1 MRKTIR
7 EGGWDMKKHGEQLP
21 AVGAFV
27 LMLLMAVSASGAALV
42 PEQRE
47 AASEI
52 SEAEI
57 VAAQQF
63 GQTLSVAEW
72 LGPMAPVALSPF
84 FGVACLSG
92 LSLFG
97 GSWVASGNPLIGPD
111 SPLHDTRVF
120 GVFLI
125 LTLLTSIPRL
135 TKVSKPFAQ
144 AADQLESWSGVVTML
159 VLRYMISTESAVAE
173 EPFALVQLGLLSFSA
188 DLVLMLAAAV
198 NIFVISAVR
207 FFCEVLIWLTP
218 VPMLDAVFEL
228 CNKMVCATLM
238 ALYAWSPIFALT
250 LNVGIFLAAL
260 LVFGWVHR
268 REIFFRTMLFDY
280 LRASL
285 GSPRPG
291 DASALIVFPA
301 RAVGAIKARARCEL
315 RPTDGGWMLTCHRWF
330 RRTLNVAV
338 VGRSQ
343 PIVRAGLF
351 SNTIMFSDPVVELTF
366 SRLYTGAMSNM
377 AAKFRLPLPENQ
389 HSSDKENVK
398 AEFA

>member
-1 MRKTIR
+1 
-7 EGGWDMKKHGEQLP
+7 MKKYGGQLP
-21 AVGAFV
+21 AFGALV
-27 LMLLMAVSASGAALV
+27 LMLFMAVSASGAAFV
-42 PEQRE
+42 PQQRG
-47 AASEI
+47 AALEI

-92 LSLFG
+92 LSLFD

-144 AADQLESWSGVVTML
+144 AADQLESWSGVITML
-159 VLRYMISTESAVAE
+159 VLRYMISSESAVAE
-173 EPFALVQLGLLSFSA
+173 EPVALVQLGLFSFSA

-218 VPMLDAVFEL
+218 VPLLDAVFEL
-228 CNKMVCATLM
+228 CNKMVCAMLM
-238 ALYAWSPIFALT
+238 ALYAWSPVLALT
-250 LNVGIFLAAL
+250 LNGGIFLAAL

-268 REIFFRTMLFDY
+268 REIFFRTMLFDF
-280 LRASL
+280 LRATL
-285 GSPRPG
+285 GSPRPR
-291 DASALIVFPA
+291 DASSLIVFPA

-330 RRTLNVAV
+330 GRTLNVAV

-351 SNTIMFSDPVVELTF
+351 SNTIVFSDPAVELTF
-366 SRLYTGAMSNM
+366 SRLYAGAMSNI
-377 AAKFRLPLPENQ
+377 AAKFRLSLPESPNIPVEQ
-389 HSSDKENVK
+389 DVM

>member
-1 MRKTIR
+1 
-7 EGGWDMKKHGEQLP
+7 MKKYAEQLP
-21 AVGAFV
+21 AFGALV
-27 LMLLMAVSASGAALV
+27 LTLFMAVNVSAASV
-42 PEQRE
+42 PPQRE

-63 GQTLSVAEW
+63 GQSLSIAEW

-97 GSWVASGNPLIGPD
+97 GSWVASGNPLISPD

-120 GVFLI
+120 GVFLV

-144 AADQLESWSGVVTML
+144 AADQLESWSGVITML
-159 VLRYMISTESAVAE
+159 VLRYMISSESAVTE
-173 EPFALVQLGLLSFSA
+173 EPVALVQLGLFSFSA
-188 DLVLMLAAAV
+188 DLALMLAAAV

-228 CNKMVCATLM
+228 CNKLVCATLM
-238 ALYAWSPIFALT
+238 ALYAWSPMLALI
-250 LNVGIFLAAL
+250 LNAGIFLAAL

-268 REIFFRTMLFDY
+268 REIFFRTMLFDF
-280 LRASL
+280 LRASC

-291 DASALIVFPA
+291 DASSLIVFPV
-301 RAVGAIKARARCEL
+301 RAVGSIKARARCEL
-315 RPTDGGWMLTCHRWF
+315 RPTDGGWMLTCYRWF
-330 RRTLNVAV
+330 GRTLNVAV

-351 SNTIMFSDPVVELTF
+351 SNTIAFSDPAVELTF
-366 SRLYTGAMSNM
+366 SRLYAGSMSDM
-377 AAKFRLPLPENQ
+377 AAKFRLPLPENERNAA
-389 HSSDKENVK
+389 DPNVR

>member
-1 MRKTIR
+1 
-7 EGGWDMKKHGEQLP
+7 MKKYAEQLF
-21 AVGAFV
+21 AIGALV
-27 LMLLMAVSASGAALV
+27 LTLFMAMSVSAAASV
-42 PEQRE
+42 PQQRE
-47 AASEI
+47 TTSEI

-63 GQTLSVAEW
+63 GQTLSIAEW

-120 GVFLI
+120 GVFLV

-144 AADQLESWSGVVTML
+144 AADQLESWSGVITML
-159 VLRYMISTESAVAE
+159 VLRYMISSEAAVTEESVAM
-173 EPFALVQLGLLSFSA
+173 VQLGLFSFSA

-228 CNKMVCATLM
+228 CNKVVCAMLM
-238 ALYAWSPIFALT
+238 ALYAWSPMLALT
-250 LNVGIFLAAL
+250 LNAVIFLAAL

-268 REIFFRTMLFDY
+268 REIFFRTMLFDF
-280 LRASL
+280 LRATC

-291 DASALIVFPA
+291 DASSLIVFPV
-301 RAVGAIKARARCEL
+301 RAVGAIKARAQCEL

-330 RRTLNVAV
+330 GRTIHFAV

-351 SNTIMFSDPVVELTF
+351 SNAIEFSDPAVVLTF
-366 SRLYTGAMSNM
+366 SRLYANSMSNM
-377 AAKFRLPLPENQ
+377 AAKFRLSLPEDQNIPAAQ
-389 HSSDKENVK
+389 DVK

>member
-1 MRKTIR
+1 
-7 EGGWDMKKHGEQLP
+7 MKKYAEQLP
-21 AVGAFV
+21 AFGALV
-27 LMLLMAVSASGAALV
+27 LTLFMAVNVSAASV
-42 PEQRE
+42 PPQRE

-63 GQTLSVAEW
+63 GQSLSIAEW

-120 GVFLI
+120 GVFLV

-144 AADQLESWSGVVTML
+144 AADQLESWSGVITML
-159 VLRYMISTESAVAE
+159 VLRYMISSEAAITE
-173 EPFALVQLGLLSFSA
+173 EPVAMVQLGLFSFSA
-188 DLVLMLAAAV
+188 SLVLMLAAAV
-198 NIFVISAVR
+198 NILVISAVR

-228 CNKMVCATLM
+228 CNKMVCAMLM
-238 ALYAWSPIFALT
+238 GLYAWSPVLALT
-250 LNVGIFLAAL
+250 LNVGIFLTAL

-268 REIFFRTMLFDY
+268 REIFFRTMLFDF
-280 LRASL
+280 LRASW
-285 GSPRPG
+285 GSPRPE
-291 DASALIVFPA
+291 DASSLIVFPV
-301 RAVGAIKARARCEL
+301 RTVGAIKARSRCEL
-315 RPTDGGWMLTCHRWF
+315 HPTDGGWLLTCHRWF
-330 RRTLNVAV
+330 GRTINVAV

-343 PIVRAGLF
+343 PIVRVGLF
-351 SNTIMFSDPVVELTF
+351 SNAIEFSDPAVELTF
-366 SRLYTGAMSNM
+366 SRLYAGSMSNM
-377 AAKFRLPLPENQ
+377 AANFRLSLPENQ
-389 HSSDKENVK
+389 SIPVERDVK

>member
-1 MRKTIR
+1 
-7 EGGWDMKKHGEQLP
+7 MKEFGAQLP
-21 AVGAFV
+21 AFGV
-27 LMLLMAVSASGAALV
+27 LAPTLFMAVSVSAASV
-42 PEQRE
+42 PQQHE

-63 GQTLSVAEW
+63 GQSLSIAEW

-97 GSWVASGNPLIGPD
+97 GSWVATGNPMIGPD

-120 GVFLI
+120 GVFLV

-144 AADQLESWSGVVTML
+144 AADQLESWSGVITML
-159 VLRYMISTESAVAE
+159 VLRYMISSEAAVTE
-173 EPFALVQLGLLSFSA
+173 EPVAMVQLGLFSFSA

-218 VPMLDAVFEL
+218 VPMLDAIFEL
-228 CNKMVCATLM
+228 CNKMVCAMLM
-238 ALYAWSPIFALT
+238 ALYAWSPMLALI

-268 REIFFRTMLFDY
+268 REIFFRTMLLDF
-280 LRASL
+280 LRASW
-285 GSPRPG
+285 GSPRPA
-291 DASALIVFPA
+291 DVSSMIVFPV
-301 RAVGAIKARARCEL
+301 RAVGTIKARARCEL
-315 RPTDGGWMLTCHRWF
+315 LPTDGGWLLTCHRWF
-330 RRTLNVAV
+330 GRTINVAV

-343 PIVRAGLF
+343 PIIRAGLF
-351 SNTIMFSDPVVELTF
+351 SNAIEFSDPAVELTF
-366 SRLYTGAMSNM
+366 SRLYAGSMSNM
-377 AAKFRLPLPENQ
+377 AAKFRLSLPDNQ
-389 HSSDKENVK
+389 NIPAGQDVK

>member
-1 MRKTIR
+1 
-7 EGGWDMKKHGEQLP
+7 MKKIAAQLP
-21 AVGAFV
+21 AFAV
-27 LMLLMAVSASGAALV
+27 LTLTLFMAVSVSAASV
-42 PEQRE
+42 PQQHE
-47 AASEI
+47 AFSEI

-63 GQTLSVAEW
+63 GQSLSIAEW

-97 GSWVASGNPLIGPD
+97 GSWVAVGNPLIGPD
-111 SPLHDTRVF
+111 SPLHDTRVL
-120 GVFLI
+120 GVFLV

-144 AADQLESWSGVVTML
+144 AADQLESWSGVITML
-159 VLRYMISTESAVAE
+159 VLRYMISSEAAVTE
-173 EPFALVQLGLLSFSA
+173 EPVVMVQLGLFSFSA

-238 ALYAWSPIFALT
+238 ALYAWSPMLALT
-250 LNVGIFLAAL
+250 LNAGIFLAAL

-268 REIFFRTMLFDY
+268 REIFFRTMLFDF
-280 LRASL
+280 LRASW

-291 DASALIVFPA
+291 DASSLIVFPS
-301 RAVGAIKARARCEL
+301 RAVGAIKARERCEL
-315 RPTDGGWMLTCHRWF
+315 RPSDGGWMLTCHRWF
-330 RRTLNVAV
+330 GRTLNVAV

-343 PIVRAGLF
+343 PIIRAGLF
-351 SNTIMFSDPVVELTF
+351 SNTIAFSDPAVELTF
-366 SRLYTGAMSNM
+366 SRLYAGSMSDM
-377 AAKFRLPLPENQ
+377 AAKFRLSVPENQ
-389 HSSDKENVK
+389 NIPAEQDVK

>member
-1 MRKTIR
+1 MKIFSPQYR
-7 EGGWDMKKHGEQLP
+7 EL
-21 AVGAFV
+21 GALWLILV
-27 LMLLMAVSASGAALV
+27 LTVSASGAAPV
-42 PEQRE
+42 PQQRE
-47 AASEI
+47 GVSAI

-63 GQTLSVAEW
+63 GQSLSIAEW

-120 GVFLI
+120 GVFLV

-144 AADQLESWSGVVTML
+144 AADQLESWSGVITML
-159 VLRYMISTESAVAE
+159 VLRYMISSESAVAE
-173 EPFALVQLGLLSFSA
+173 EPVALVQFGFFSFSA
-188 DLVLMLAAAV
+188 DLVMMLAAAV

-218 VPMLDAVFEL
+218 VPMLDAAFEL
-228 CNKMVCATLM
+228 CNKMVCAILM
-238 ALYAWSPIFALT
+238 ALYAWSPVLALS

-268 REIFFRTMLFDY
+268 REIFFRTMLFDF
-280 LRASL
+280 LRASW
-285 GSPRPG
+285 GSPRPR
-291 DASALIVFPA
+291 DASSLIVFPV

-315 RPTDGGWMLTCHRWF
+315 STTDGGWMLTYHRWF
-330 RRTLNVAV
+330 GRKLNVAV

-351 SNTIMFSDPVVELTF
+351 SNTIVFSDPVVELTF
-366 SRLYTGAMSNM
+366 SRLYAASLPDM
-377 AAKFRLPLPENQ
+377 AAKFRLPLPE
-389 HSSDKENVK
+389 HERIAADPNVR

>member
-1 MRKTIR
+1 MKIFSPQYR
-7 EGGWDMKKHGEQLP
+7 EL
-21 AVGAFV
+21 GALWLILV
-27 LMLLMAVSASGAALV
+27 MTVSASGAAPV
-42 PEQRE
+42 PQQRE
-47 AASEI
+47 AVSAI

-63 GQTLSVAEW
+63 GQSLSIAEW

-97 GSWVASGNPLIGPD
+97 GDWVASGNPLIGLD

-120 GVFLI
+120 GVFLT

-144 AADQLESWSGVVTML
+144 AADQLESWSGVITML
-159 VLRYMISTESAVAE
+159 VLRYMISSESALQD
-173 EPFALVQLGLLSFSA
+173 EPVALVQLGLFSFSA

-218 VPMLDAVFEL
+218 IPMLDAVFEL
-228 CNKMVCATLM
+228 CNKFVCAMLM
-238 ALYAWSPIFALT
+238 ALYAWSPVLALT
-250 LNVGIFLAAL
+250 LNVGIFLVAL

-268 REIFFRTMLFDY
+268 REIFFRTMLFDF
-280 LRASL
+280 LRASW
-285 GSPRPG
+285 GSPRPAE
-291 DASALIVFPA
+291 ASSLIVFPV
-301 RAVGAIKARARCEL
+301 RAVGAIKARTKCEL
-315 RPTDGGWMLTCHRWF
+315 RPTDGGWMLTYHRWF
-330 RRTLNVAV
+330 GRSLNIAV
-338 VGRSQ
+338 IGRSQ
-343 PIVRAGLF
+343 PMIRAGLF

-366 SRLYTGAMSNM
+366 SRLYAGSMSDL
-377 AAKFRLPLPENQ
+377 AAKFRLPLPENDR
-389 HSSDKENVK
+389 SAADPDVR

>member
-1 MRKTIR
+1 MKIFSPQYR
-7 EGGWDMKKHGEQLP
+7 EL
-21 AVGAFV
+21 GALC
-27 LMLLMAVSASGAALV
+27 LMLVMTVSASGASLV
-42 PEQRE
+42 PRQRE
-47 AASEI
+47 DASAI

-63 GQTLSVAEW
+63 GQSLSIAEW

-120 GVFLI
+120 GVFLV

-144 AADQLESWSGVVTML
+144 AADQLESWSGVITML
-159 VLRYMISTESAVAE
+159 VLRYMISSESAVTE
-173 EPFALVQLGLLSFSA
+173 EPVALVQLGLFSFSA
-188 DLVLMLAAAV
+188 DLALMLAAAV

-238 ALYAWSPIFALT
+238 ALYASSPVLALT
-250 LNVGIFLAAL
+250 LNAGIFLAAL

-268 REIFFRTMLFDY
+268 REIFFRTMLFDF
-280 LRASL
+280 LRASW

-291 DASALIVFPA
+291 DASSLIVFPV

-315 RPTDGGWMLTCHRWF
+315 RPTDGGWMLTYHRWF
-330 RRTLNVAV
+330 GRTLNIAV
-338 VGRSQ
+338 IGRSQ

-351 SNTIMFSDPVVELTF
+351 SNTIVFSDPVVELTF
-366 SRLYTGAMSNM
+366 SRLYAASMPDM
-377 AAKFRLPLPENQ
+377 AAKFRLSLPDNQ
-389 HSSDKENVK
+389 NIPGERDVK

>member
-1 MRKTIR
+1 
-7 EGGWDMKKHGEQLP
+7 MKKYGEQLP
-21 AVGAFV
+21 AFGALV
-27 LMLLMAVSASGAALV
+27 LMLFMAVSASAAAFV
-42 PEQRE
+42 PQQRE
-47 AASEI
+47 TASEI

-144 AADQLESWSGVVTML
+144 AADQLESWSGVITML
-159 VLRYMISTESAVAE
+159 VLRYMISSESAVVE
-173 EPFALVQLGLLSFSA
+173 EPVALVQLGLFSSSA
-188 DLVLMLAAAV
+188 DLVMMLAAAV

-218 VPMLDAVFEL
+218 VPLLDAVFEL
-228 CNKMVCATLM
+228 CNKMVCAMLM
-238 ALYAWSPIFALT
+238 ALYAWSPVLALT

-268 REIFFRTMLFDY
+268 REIFFRTMLFDF
-280 LRASL
+280 LRATL
-285 GSPRPG
+285 GSPRPA
-291 DASALIVFPA
+291 DASSLIVFPA

-330 RRTLNVAV
+330 GRTLNVAV

-351 SNTIMFSDPVVELTF
+351 SNTIVFSDPVVELTF
-366 SRLYTGAMSNM
+366 SRLYAGAMSNL
-377 AAKFRLPLPENQ
+377 AAKFRLPLPDDL
-389 HSSDKENVK
+389 HSSAEQNVK

>member
-1 MRKTIR
+1 
-7 EGGWDMKKHGEQLP
+7 MKKYAEHLP
-21 AVGAFV
+21 ALGALV
-27 LMLLMAVSASGAALV
+27 LMLLIATSVSGAGPV
-42 PEQRE
+42 DSERE
-47 AASEI
+47 PASVI

-63 GQTLSVAEW
+63 GQSLSIAEW

-97 GSWVASGNPLIGPD
+97 GSWVATGNPLIGPD

-120 GVFLI
+120 GVFLA

-144 AADQLESWSGVVTML
+144 AADQLESWSGVITML
-159 VLRYMISTESAVAE
+159 VLRYMISSEAAIAE
-173 EPFALVQLGLLSFSA
+173 EPVAMVQLGLFSFSA

-198 NIFVISAVR
+198 NILVISAVR

-218 VPMLDAVFEL
+218 VPVLDAVFEL

-238 ALYAWSPIFALT
+238 ALYAWSPVLALT
-250 LNVGIFLAAL
+250 LNVGVFLAAL

-268 REIFFRTMLFDY
+268 REIFFRTMLFDF
-280 LRASL
+280 LRASW
-285 GSPRPG
+285 GSPRPR
-291 DASALIVFPA
+291 DASSLIVFPT
-301 RAVGAIKARARCEL
+301 RAIGAIKARARCEL
-315 RPTDGGWMLTCHRWF
+315 RTTDGGWMLTYHRWF
-330 RRTLNVAV
+330 GRTLSIAV

-351 SNTIMFSDPVVELTF
+351 SNAIVFSDPAVELTF
-366 SRLYTGAMSNM
+366 SRLYAGAMSDM
-377 AAKFRLPLPENQ
+377 AAKFRLSVPENQ
-389 HSSDKENVK
+389 NVPAEQDIK

>member
-1 MRKTIR
+1 MKIFSPQYR
-7 EGGWDMKKHGEQLP
+7 EL
-21 AVGAFV
+21 GALWLILV
-27 LMLLMAVSASGAALV
+27 MTVSASGASPV
-42 PEQRE
+42 PQQRE
-47 AASEI
+47 AVSAI

-63 GQTLSVAEW
+63 GQSLSIAEW

-120 GVFLI
+120 GVFLV

-144 AADQLESWSGVVTML
+144 AADQLESWSGVITML
-159 VLRYMISTESAVAE
+159 VLRYMISSESVLQE
-173 EPFALVQLGLLSFSA
+173 ESVALVQLGVFSFSA

-218 VPMLDAVFEL
+218 IPLLDAVFEL
-228 CNKMVCATLM
+228 CNKFVCAMLM
-238 ALYAWSPIFALT
+238 ALYAWSPVLALT
-250 LNVGIFLAAL
+250 LNVGIFLVAL

-268 REIFFRTMLFDY
+268 REIFFRTMLSDF
-280 LRASL
+280 LRASCS
-285 GSPRPG
+285 SPRPAE
-291 DASALIVFPA
+291 ASSLIVFPVH
-301 RAVGAIKARARCEL
+301 AVGAIKARTKCEL
-315 RPTDGGWMLTCHRWF
+315 RPTDGGWMLTYHRWF
-330 RRTLNVAV
+330 GRSLNIAV
-338 VGRSQ
+338 IGRSQ
-343 PIVRAGLF
+343 PMIRAGLF
-351 SNTIMFSDPVVELTF
+351 SNTIIFSDPVVELTF
-366 SRLYTGAMSNM
+366 SCLYAGSMPDM
-377 AAKFRLPLPENQ
+377 AARFRLPLPENDR
-389 HSSDKENVK
+389 SAADPNVR

>member
-1 MRKTIR
+1 
-7 EGGWDMKKHGEQLP
+7 MKKYTEQLP
-21 AVGAFV
+21 VFGALV
-27 LMLLMAVSASGAALV
+27 LTLFMAVTVSAASI
-42 PEQRE
+42 PQQRE

-63 GQTLSVAEW
+63 GQSLSIAEW

-97 GSWVASGNPLIGPD
+97 GSWVASGNPLIGPN

-120 GVFLI
+120 GGFLV

-144 AADQLESWSGVVTML
+144 AADQLESWSGVITML
-159 VLRYMISTESAVAE
+159 VLRYMISSEAAVTE
-173 EPFALVQLGLLSFSA
+173 EPVAMVQLGLFSFSA

-198 NIFVISAVR
+198 NILVISAVR

-228 CNKMVCATLM
+228 CNKVVCAMLM
-238 ALYAWSPIFALT
+238 ALYAWSPVLALT
-250 LNVGIFLAAL
+250 LNAGIFLAAL

-268 REIFFRTMLFDY
+268 REIFFRTMLFDF
-280 LRASL
+280 LRASW
-285 GSPRPG
+285 GSPQPAG
-291 DASALIVFPA
+291 ASSLIVFPV
-301 RAVGAIKARARCEL
+301 RAVGEIKARTRCEL
-315 RPTDGGWMLTCHRWF
+315 HPTDGGWLLTCHRWF
-330 RRTLNVAV
+330 GRTINVAV

-351 SNTIMFSDPVVELTF
+351 SNAIEFSDPGVVLTF
-366 SRLYTGAMSNM
+366 SRLYAGSMSNM
-377 AAKFRLPLPENQ
+377 AAKFRLSLPENQ
-389 HSSDKENVK
+389 SIPVERDVK

>member
-1 MRKTIR
+1 
-7 EGGWDMKKHGEQLP
+7 MKNYADQLP
-21 AVGAFV
+21 AFGALV
-27 LMLLMAVSASGAALV
+27 LTLFMAVTVSAATVSQ
-42 PEQRE
+42 QRE

-63 GQTLSVAEW
+63 GQSLSIAEW

-97 GSWVASGNPLIGPD
+97 GSWIATGNPLIGPD

-120 GVFLI
+120 GVFLV

-144 AADQLESWSGVVTML
+144 AADQLESWSGIITML
-159 VLRYMISTESAVAE
+159 VLRYMISSEAAVTE
-173 EPFALVQLGLLSFSA
+173 EPVAMVQLGLFSFSA
-188 DLVLMLAAAV
+188 DLMLMLAAAV
-198 NIFVISAVR
+198 NILVISAVR

-218 VPMLDAVFEL
+218 LPVLDAVFEL
-228 CNKMVCATLM
+228 GNKMVCATLM
-238 ALYAWSPIFALT
+238 ALYAWSPVLALT

-260 LVFGWVHR
+260 LVFGWIHR
-268 REIFFRTMLFDY
+268 REIFFRTMLFDF
-280 LRASL
+280 LRGSW
-285 GSPRPG
+285 GSPRPA
-291 DASALIVFPA
+291 DASSLIVFPV

-315 RPTDGGWMLTCHRWF
+315 RPTEGGWMLTCHRWF
-330 RRTLNVAV
+330 GRTLSIAV

-343 PIVRAGLF
+343 PIVRAGLV
-351 SNTIMFSDPVVELTF
+351 SNTIEFLDPAVELTF
-366 SRLYTGAMSNM
+366 SRLYTGAMSDM
-377 AAKFRLPLPENQ
+377 AAKFRLSLPENQ
-389 HSSDKENVK
+389 SVPAEQDIK

>member
-1 MRKTIR
+1 
-7 EGGWDMKKHGEQLP
+7 MKKYAEQLP
-21 AVGAFV
+21 AFGALV
-27 LMLLMAVSASGAALV
+27 LTLFMLASLSGAAPV
-42 PEQRE
+42 PQERE

-63 GQTLSVAEW
+63 GQSLSIAEW

-144 AADQLESWSGVVTML
+144 AADQLESWSGVITML
-159 VLRYMISTESAVAE
+159 VLRYMISSESAVAE
-173 EPFALVQLGLLSFSA
+173 EPVALVQLGLFSFSA

-218 VPMLDAVFEL
+218 VPLLDAVFEL
-228 CNKMVCATLM
+228 CNKMVCALLM
-238 ALYAWSPIFALT
+238 AVYAWSPVLALS
-250 LNVGIFLAAL
+250 LNAGIFLMAL
-260 LVFGWVHR
+260 VVFGWVHR
-268 REIFFRTMLFDY
+268 REIFFRTMLFDT
-280 LRASL
+280 LRAWWS
-285 GSPRPG
+285 SPRPA
-291 DASALIVFPA
+291 DASSLIVFPV

-315 RPTDGGWMLTCHRWF
+315 RPTDGGWLLIYHRWF
-330 RRTLNVAV
+330 RRSLNVAMI
-338 VGRSQ
+338 GRSQ
-343 PIVRAGLF
+343 PVVRAGLF
-351 SNTIMFSDPVVELTF
+351 SNTIVFSDPVVELTF
-366 SRLYTGAMSNM
+366 SRLYAGSMPTM
-377 AAKFRLPLPENQ
+377 AARFRLPVPEN
-389 HSSDKENVK
+389 HSRTDDQNLK